1 MRAMPTTT
9 TAGGFLAALCGAVVP
24 KAAAEQRA
32 CWMESTLASEALAKP
47 GGIPAKLYS
56 DVENLRNGP
65 SVEVTNMARPLP
77 GPYNSSVLLK
87 ACRRFLLAGASVTI
101 ICLGASR
108 SVFGQSEHPVESQAN
123 LLPATVGEP
132 LTIKPVDMQD
142 IDCIVAAWQ
151 PGAKMPVLTLICPPS
166 TVFSPMRVLIK
177 FSWMKPEDIPAGLE
191 HTLAPAGTPAKIRT
205 SKTVVQVWLPVAN
218 KGKADARESW
228 IAFNAVVDVALLRGS
243 PKGKA
248 LP

>member
-1 MRAMPTTT
+1 MA
-9 TAGGFLAALCGAVVP
+9 
-24 KAAAEQRA
+24 
-32 CWMESTLASEALAKP
+32 ESTQASGALGNA
-47 GGIPAKLYS
+47 GGIPAKFHT
-56 DVENLRNGP
+56 DVEHSRDSP
-65 SVEVTNMARPLP
+65 SVEVTNMPRILP
-77 GPYNSSVLLK
+77 NPYNASFLLK
-87 ACRRFLLAGASVTI
+87 ACRRFLFAVASVVT

-108 SVFGQSEHPVESQAN
+108 SVLGQSEQPVESQAN

-151 PGAKMPVLTLICPPS
+151 PSAKMPVLTLICPPN

-191 HTLAPAGTPAKIRT
+191 HILAPAGTPTKIRT
-205 SKTVVQVWLPVAN
+205 SKTVVQVWLPVNN

-228 IAFNAVVDVALLRGS
+228 IAFNAVIDVALLRGS